1 MDLNLDTLLT
11 DVLIVG
17 EMEELELTKDF
28 LLFNKLVLNVL
39 EVVKKLHIH
48 AMIVM
53 AKAISKHQKNYQ

>member
-1 MDLNLDTLLT
+1 MDLNLDILPT
-11 DVLIVG
+11 DVLIVE

-39 EVVKKLHIH
+39 EVVKKSQIH

-53 AKAISKHQKNYQ
+53 AKAINKLQRN